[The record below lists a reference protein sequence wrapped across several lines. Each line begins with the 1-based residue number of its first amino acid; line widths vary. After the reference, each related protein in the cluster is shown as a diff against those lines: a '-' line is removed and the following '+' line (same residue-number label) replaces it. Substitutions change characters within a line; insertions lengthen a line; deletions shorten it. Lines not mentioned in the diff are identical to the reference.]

1 MDVTAWLLRRIR
13 PRPFVVTALGGTG
26 VRLAVEDELRRRAW
40 QPAPTPVAADMLV
53 VCGPYDT
60 ELAQALDRVWE
71 QMPRPRVRVLLDAQ
85 DDVARS
91 LNEGGA
97 ALASSTEGSSQAPP
111 LADSA
116 HPAPDPSSSHGGD
129 SGRSHEDS
137 GAADASAHS
146 EEHGTH
152 DRSEGAS
159 SETADDEGGGDQH
172 ADHEHGGHGDHSGH
186 DMHGGGMEMP
196 GGLPMAER
204 AADRDGL
211 TLDRLH
217 VELGPVLADW
227 PAGLRLSLAL
237 QGDVVQDAAVS
248 VVGAAPTDTARFWT
262 APGLGGRELG
272 GPSVEAAAALD
283 SLQRL
288 LAVAGWP
295 DAGATGRR
303 LRDDLLRHG
312 AREAWRARCRRWIRR
327 VRRSRLLRWSTDGLG
342 FVAPD
347 APEVLRGDVTARW
360 KRRLDTIEAAV
371 AQESA
376 APRPTDAGAAAQS
389 ALDLLPSLLNGQ
401 ELAAVRLIVASLDP
415 DLEALPADGAEV
427 GHG

>member
-1 MDVTAWLLRRIR
+1 MDVTRWLLHRTR
-13 PRPFVVTALGGTG
+13 PRPFVVTARGGTG

-40 QPAPTPVAADMLV
+40 QPALTPVAADMLM
-53 VCGPYDT
+53 VCGPYDA

-71 QMPRPRVRVLLDAQ
+71 QIPEPRVRVLLEAQ
-85 DDVARS
+85 DDVAPS

-97 ALASSTEGSSQAPP
+97 ALAESAAGPRRTPP

-116 HPAPDPSSSHGGD
+116 RPAPESLSSQGGAGD
-129 SGRSHEDS
+129 QPAEDS
-137 GAADASAHS
+137 GTAERTG
-146 EEHGTH
+146 EEHGAH
-152 DRSEGAS
+152 NRSQGAD
-159 SETADDEGGGDQH
+159 SEAADDESGGRP
-172 ADHEHGGHGDHSGH
+172 AEHEHGGHADHSGHDAH

-211 TLDRLH
+211 TLDQLH
-217 VELGPVLADW
+217 VDLGPALPDW
-227 PAGLRLSLAL
+227 PAGLRVSLTL
-237 QGDVVQDAAVS
+237 QGDVVQDAALA
-248 VVGAAPTDTARFWT
+248 VVGAAPADTARFWR

-272 GPSVEAAAALD
+272 GPSAEAAAALD

-295 DAGATGRR
+295 DAAASGRR
-303 LRDDLLRHG
+303 LRDDLLRRG
-312 AREAWRARCRRWIRR
+312 ARETWRTQCRRWTRM

-347 APEVLRGDVTARW
+347 APEALRGDVTARW

-371 AQESA
+371 AQQGA
-376 APRPTDAGAAAQS
+376 APRPADAGAAAQS

-415 DLEALPADGAEV
+415 DLEALITEGAEV
-427 GHG
+427 HHE

>member
-1 MDVTAWLLRRIR
+1 MDVTRWLLHRTR

-26 VRLAVEDELRRRAW
+26 ARLAVEDELRRRAW
-40 QPAPTPVAADMLV
+40 QPALSPVAADMLV
-53 VCGPYDT
+53 VCGRYDA

-71 QMPRPRVRVLLDAQ
+71 QIPEPRVRVLLEAQ

-97 ALASSTEGSSQAPP
+97 ALAESAASPRRAPP

-116 HPAPDPSSSHGGD
+116 RPAPESLSSQGGAGSTGRGLRDRRAHRRGTRCAHRSQGAD
-129 SGRSHEDS
+129 SE
-137 GAADASAHS
+137 A
-146 EEHGTH
+146 
-152 DRSEGAS
+152 
-159 SETADDEGGGDQH
+159 ADDESGGRP
-172 ADHEHGGHGDHSGH
+172 AEHEHGGHADHSGH
-186 DMHGGGMEMP
+186 DAHDMHGGSMEMP

-211 TLDRLH
+211 ILDRLH
-217 VELGPVLADW
+217 VDLGPVLPDW
-227 PAGLRLSLAL
+227 PAGLRVSLTL
-237 QGDVVQDAAVS
+237 QGDVVQDAALA
-248 VVGAAPTDTARFWT
+248 VVGAAPAGTARFWR

-272 GPSVEAAAALD
+272 GPSAEAAAALD
-283 SLQRL
+283 SMQRL

-295 DAGATGRR
+295 DAAATGRL
-303 LRDDLLRHG
+303 LRDDLLRRG
-312 AREAWRARCRRWIRR
+312 ARETWRTQCRRWTRM

-347 APEVLRGDVTARW
+347 APEALRGDVTARW
-360 KRRLDTIEAAV
+360 KRRVDTIEAAV
-371 AQESA
+371 AQKGA
-376 APRPTDAGAAAQS
+376 GPDPTDAGAVAQG
-389 ALDLLPSLLNGQ
+389 ALDLLPSLLAGQ

-415 DLEALPADGAEV
+415 DLEALAADGAEV